1 MVRAKS
7 TRPAPV
13 KKKAVA
19 KPVRRT
25 TQRKAKKKPQREMPS
40 WLRYVIAGIIAFL
53 FLAAFFYFFIRP
65 YSYRW
70 KPCYGFKAYGVC
82 MPSGFHVHGIDVSHY
97 QGNIDWKMLTQTRQ
111 GKFPIHFVFMKASEG
126 GDYGDKAFSSNFD
139 SAKTHGFIRGA
150 YHFTIR
156 RQILSVR
163 PIFLSIPSSW
173 IQVIFLLC
181 SILRRGER
189 MRISSVVTLNCGLTK

>member
-13 KKKAVA
+13 KKKAAA
-19 KPVRRT
+19 KPVRRA

-40 WLRYVIAGIIAFL
+40 WLQYVIAGLIAFL

-82 MPSGFHVHGIDVSHY
+82 MPSGFQVHGIDVSHY

-126 GDYGDKAFSSNFD
+126 GDYGDKAFITNFD
-139 SAKTHGFIRGA
+139 SAKTHGLSVGLII
-150 YHFTIR
+150 FTIR
-156 RQILSVR
+156 KQIPSVR
-163 PIFLSIPSSW
+163 PISLLIP
-173 IQVIFLLC
+173 
-181 SILRRGER
+181 
-189 MRISSVVTLNCGLTK
+189 

>member
-13 KKKAVA
+13 KKKAAA
-19 KPVRRT
+19 KPVRRA
-25 TQRKAKKKPQREMPS
+25 TQRKAKKKPQRQMPS
-40 WLRYVIAGIIAFL
+40 WLRYVIAGLIAFL

-126 GDYGDKAFSSNFD
+126 GDYVD
-139 SAKTHGFIRGA
+139 
-150 YHFTIR
+150 
-156 RQILSVR
+156 
-163 PIFLSIPSSW
+163 
-173 IQVIFLLC
+173 
-181 SILRRGER
+181 
-189 MRISSVVTLNCGLTK
+189 

>member
-13 KKKAVA
+13 KKKRQSRNLSAG
-19 KPVRRT
+19 PHSGRRKRN
-25 TQRKAKKKPQREMPS
+25 RKERCRHGFGMSLAGL
-40 WLRYVIAGIIAFL
+40 LRFFI
-53 FLAAFFYFFIRP
+53 LAAFFYFFIRP
-65 YSYRW
+65 YSTVGSLAMALKHTVY
-70 KPCYGFKAYGVC
+70 VC
-82 MPSGFHVHGIDVSHY
+82 PQVFSVHGIDVSHY

-150 YHFTIR
+150 YHFYNPKTDPV
-156 RQILSVR
+156 RQAE
-163 PIFLSIPSSW
+163 F
-173 IQVIFLLC
+173 FY
-181 SILRRGER
+181 
-189 MRISSVVTLNCGLTK
+189 

>member
-82 MPSGFHVHGIDVSHY
+82 MPSGFPKYSRKANIVILESGIVLMY
-97 QGNIDWKMLTQTRQ
+97 L
-111 GKFPIHFVFMKASEG
+111 E
-126 GDYGDKAFSSNFD
+126 
-139 SAKTHGFIRGA
+139 
-150 YHFTIR
+150 
-156 RQILSVR
+156 
-163 PIFLSIPSSW
+163 
-173 IQVIFLLC
+173 
-181 SILRRGER
+181 
-189 MRISSVVTLNCGLTK
+189 RISWLAVKSA